1 MIKKGIGFIIIL
13 AVVVI
18 VAVGGFYRVDEGQ
31 EALVLTF
38 EKMTDHKTQAGLYW
52 RVPLAQR
59 VLKESTTNLHTM
71 EYGYRT
77 LQSGSTTESAIYSDV
92 EDEAIMITGDS
103 NILKVEAMY
112 QYVVT
117 DIESFIFKVD
127 DPLDTMQLAF
137 ETVMRRNIQNKSLD
151 DALLKKQEIGTEVMP
166 DFQKLVEDYELGID
180 IKKVEIQNIYVP
192 QEVTAAYEDV
202 NNAKNEFTQRQE
214 EAEKYKNEVLPKA
227 RAEAYQTVQ
236 SAEAYKAEVIAQAR
250 GDVANFEKVYE
261 KYKLSKEI
269 TRQRLFIET
278 MERIMQNA
286 DVKYVTEG
294 EDDGVLKFLPIENA
308 GGAE

>member
-1 MIKKGIGFIIIL
+1 MGFLIVVGIIVIL
-13 AVVVI
+13 A
-18 VAVGGFYRVDEGQ
+18 GSGFYRVDEGQ

-38 EKMTDHKTQAGLYW
+38 EKMTDHKIQSGLYW
-52 RVPLAQR
+52 HVPLVQR

-77 LQSGSTTESAIYSDV
+77 LQSGSTTESAVYSDV
-92 EDEAIMITGDS
+92 EDEAIMITQDS

-117 DIESFIFKVD
+117 DVERFAFKVD
-127 DPLDTMQLAF
+127 DPFGTMQLAF

-151 DALLKKQEIGTEVMP
+151 DALIKKQAIGTEVLP
-166 DFQKLVEDYELGID
+166 DFQKLAEDYELGID

-192 QEVTAAYEDV
+192 QEVISAYEDV
-202 NNAKNEFTQRQE
+202 NNAKNEYTQRLE
-214 EAEKYKNEVLPKA
+214 EAAKYKNEVLPQA
-227 RAEAYQTVQ
+227 RADAYQTVQ

-250 GDVANFEKVYE
+250 GDVANFQKVYE
-261 KYKLSKEI
+261 KYQSAKEI

-278 MERIMQNA
+278 IEQIMQNA

-294 EDDGVLKFLPIENA
+294 SSDGVVKFLPIENT
-308 GGAE
+308 GGAQ